1 MNTRKGVWEPI
12 GSANTKTAYTTVED
26 IGKAV
31 ASLVRLPPAE
41 IPDDVR
47 VVGDNIS
54 FKEASEEMAAVSG
67 NKIELKEIELGPYK
81 KEVTKKK
88 EGDPAAF
95 IRFVMG
101 EGQLD
106 FSENNNEL
114 VNPGEKLWK
123 WKIVKE
129 YAKDVGGK
137 PWFDYGG

>member
-12 GSANTKTAYTTVED
+12 GSANTKTAFTSLGD

-31 ASLVRLPPAE
+31 ASLARISPSE
-41 IPDDVR
+41 IPDDLR
-47 VVGDNIS
+47 IVGANVS
-54 FKEASEEMAAVSG
+54 LKEASEAMTAVSG

-81 KEVTKKK
+81 KETTKRT

-101 EGQLD
+101 DGHLD
-106 FSENNNEL
+106 FTENNNEL

-123 WKIVKE
+123 WKTINE
-129 YAKDVGGK
+129 YAKEVGGK
-137 PWFDYGG
+137 PWFDYDR